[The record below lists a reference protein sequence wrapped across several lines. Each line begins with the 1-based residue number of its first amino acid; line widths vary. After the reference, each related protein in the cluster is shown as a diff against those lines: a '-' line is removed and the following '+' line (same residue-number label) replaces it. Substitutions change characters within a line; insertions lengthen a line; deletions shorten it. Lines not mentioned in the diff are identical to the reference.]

1 MVCCYCTDI
10 CIRLDP
16 PLRPGPCI
24 TLANVRSPFVLTSER
39 RLSNVTDCT
48 LLSTTNNG
56 ICEIEKHPSDA
67 VIIKLHRCQP
77 TAEVATCQKR
87 RISHRCRRSQ
97 LNVDGDTASLVYVA
111 FADFDW
117 LAASRL
123 RLDASPRFYS
133 SDSLRPTRFSP
144 SRGRGAERYR
154 PTQVLSQGACLKL
167 K

>member
-1 MVCCYCTDI
+1 MVCCYCTAI

-24 TLANVRSPFVLTSER
+24 TLANVRSPFVLTGER

-56 ICEIEKHPSDA
+56 ICEIENILQTRLSSNHIA
-67 VIIKLHRCQP
+67 ANLQL
-77 TAEVATCQKR
+77 R
-87 RISHRCRRSQ
+87 RQRVRKGGSLIDVGEA
-97 LNVDGDTASLVYVA
+97 NVDGATASPVYVA

-117 LAASRL
+117 LTSSRL
-123 RLDASPRFYS
+123 RLDVSPRFYS

-154 PTQVLSQGACLKL
+154 PTQVLTQGACLKL